1 MSGAH
6 INVSRNIPKS
16 TERLITIRVRL
27 LVRFTI
33 CLTHTNLWELMGKP
47 WSCMQFIKSCIV
59 FYMSHEN
66 LYQYST
72 ASEHALVHV
81 RNFLSP

>member
-1 MSGAH
+1 MSNYA
-6 INVSRNIPKS
+6 
-16 TERLITIRVRL
+16 
-27 LVRFTI
+27 
-33 CLTHTNLWELMGKP
+33 NLWELMGKP

-81 RNFLSP
+81 RNLLSP